1 MSHRMDE
8 YTQELASL
16 HYTQEQKNRLAAVS
30 VHLAQQ
36 DTPRPTYRRRP
47 VRRALLITAAVCA
60 LLIGTASAT
69 GMLKTIAEWFSPIFG
84 TSSTQQADII
94 NEIGTPIG
102 VSDTDNGITLTAEAI
117 VLDKYNLCVAY
128 TISWEDDDAIDLPD
142 WELSKPDFNTPG
154 PKQYL
159 LFEKPMYMLD
169 TTSGYGVDY
178 WFTDADPNDN
188 QIEYYET
195 YSSNGTPD
203 ALTTGELTVDLENIQ
218 AVTMDQDNN
227 VTHNTI
233 ATGHWQLTFDATS
246 EKDCSV
252 TPGNV
257 ERNFEAAD
265 FSITVKDITI
275 SPIAVHIGCEFQS
288 ELFTV
293 YDIEKDTEELENRRM
308 EKTEQLQQIPV
319 ILTKTDG
326 TTVDLTNGNGF
337 SISSDDTTA
346 YLSKGGIL
354 SEITP
359 IEDMQS
365 ISIGDITYDIPHN

>member
-1 MSHRMDE
+1 MSRRMDE

-16 HYTQEQKNRLAAVS
+16 HYTQEQKDRLAAVAA
-30 VHLAQQ
+30 HLAQQ
-36 DTPRPTYRRRP
+36 DTPQTTHRRRP
-47 VRRALLITAAVCA
+47 VRRALLITVAVCA

-94 NEIGTPIG
+94 NKIGTPVG

-117 VLDKYNLCVAY
+117 VLDRYNLCVAY

-142 WELSKPDFNTPG
+142 WKIAKPDFNAPG
-154 PKQYL
+154 SKQYL
-159 LFEKPMYMLD
+159 LFEKPICMLD
-169 TTSGYGVDY
+169 TISGYGVDY
-178 WFTDADPNDN
+178 WFTDIDPNDN
-188 QIEYYET
+188 QLEYYEI

-218 AVTMDQDNN
+218 TVTMDEDRNI
-227 VTHNTI
+227 THNTI
-233 ATGHWQLTFDATS
+233 AAGHWQLTFDATS

-252 TPGNV
+252 TPDNV
-257 ERNFEAAD
+257 ERNFEAVD
-265 FSITVKDITI
+265 LFITVKDITV
-275 SPIAVHIGCEFQS
+275 SPIAVHIGCEFQGES
-288 ELFTV
+288 SLSFDAEN
-293 YDIEKDTEELENRRM
+293 ETEEFDNWLM
-308 EKTEQLQQIPV
+308 EKSEQLQQIPV

-326 TTVDLTNGNGF
+326 TTIDLTNGNGF
-337 SISSDDTTA
+337 SVSSDDTTA
-346 YLSKGGIL
+346 YLSKGGVL

>member
-16 HYTQEQKNRLAAVS
+16 HYTQEQKDRLAAVAA
-30 VHLAQQ
+30 HLA
-36 DTPRPTYRRRP
+36 DTPQTAHRRRP
-47 VRRALLITAAVCA
+47 VRRALLITVAVCA

-94 NEIGTPIG
+94 NEIGTPVG

-142 WELSKPDFNTPG
+142 WEITKPDFNTPG

-159 LFEKPMYMLD
+159 LFETPINMLD
-169 TTSGYGVDY
+169 TTSGYGIDY

-195 YSSNGTPD
+195 YSSNGENDT
-203 ALTTGELTVDLENIQ
+203 LTTGELTVDLENIQ
-218 AVTMDQDNN
+218 AVTMDEDHN

-252 TPGNV
+252 TLDTV
-257 ERNFEAAD
+257 EHNFEAAD
-265 FSITVKDITI
+265 LSITVKDITI

-288 ELFTV
+288 DLLTASDLE
-293 YDIEKDTEELENRRM
+293 EDTEELENQRM
-308 EKTEQLQQIPV
+308 EIIEQLQQIPV

-326 TTVDLTNGNGF
+326 TTINLTNGNGF
-337 SISSDDTTA
+337 NLSANETTN
-346 YLSKGGIL
+346 YLSKGGVL
-354 SEITP
+354 NEITP

>member
-16 HYTQEQKNRLAAVS
+16 RYTQEQKDRLAAVS
-30 VHLAQQ
+30 AHLA
-36 DTPRPTYRRRP
+36 DTPQTTHRRRP
-47 VRRALLITAAVCA
+47 VRRALLITVAVCA

-84 TSSTQQADII
+84 TSSTQQADIM

-142 WELSKPDFNTPG
+142 WEIAKPDFNTPG
-154 PKQYL
+154 SKQYL
-159 LFEKPMYMLD
+159 LFENPIHMLD

-188 QIEYYET
+188 QLEYYET
-195 YSSNGTPD
+195 YSSNGTNG

-218 AVTMDQDNN
+218 AVTDEDNN

-252 TPGNV
+252 TLDNV
-257 ERNFEAAD
+257 ERNFEAVD
-265 FSITVKDITI
+265 LSITVKDITV

-288 ELFTV
+288 ELLTV
-293 YDIEKDTEELENRRM
+293 YDIENDTEELENQRM
-308 EKTEQLQQIPV
+308 EKTEQLYQIPV

-326 TTVDLTNGNGF
+326 TTIDLTNGNGF
-337 SISSDDTTA
+337 FVSSEDTTA
-346 YLSKGGIL
+346 YLSKGGVL
-354 SEITP
+354 NEITP

-365 ISIGDITYDIPHN
+365 ISIGDITYDIPPN